1 MKCCRWRTISGDKPG
16 VCLLALVVFI
26 LAEAWVAPV
35 ALSQENTMA
44 VSSQDIMR
52 LVTRYIMDHTPSE
65 RRQVQVTNLNIQG
78 DLQVPRGQLS
88 YEIMPR
94 ASQLMPGPVSFTVV
108 VRVDG
113 KPVRRLLATG
123 RLEVMARVVV
133 AAYPLAPRH
142 LITEAD
148 IQVEERHL
156 AQLPEGTATDPHEV
170 VGKRTRRG
178 VAAGNVLSM
187 GLLEAPPVIKRG
199 AVVTIVAQS
208 PWITVIA
215 QGQAKA
221 DGAQG
226 EQIRVVNL
234 ASRKEIYARV
244 VDENTVRVDF

>member
-1 MKCCRWRTISGDKPG
+1 MKCCRWRTIFGDNPG
-16 VCLLALVVFI
+16 ACLLALAVFI
-26 LAEAWVAPV
+26 LAQTWVTPV
-35 ALSQENTMA
+35 ALSQETTMA
-44 VSSQDIMR
+44 VPSQDIIR

-65 RRQVQVTNLNIQG
+65 QHQVRVTNMDIQG

-94 ASQLMPGPVSFTVV
+94 ASHLRAGPVSFTVV

-113 KPVRRLLATG
+113 KPARRLLATG
-123 RLEVMARVVV
+123 RLDVMARVVV
-133 AAYPLAPRH
+133 AAYPLAPRQ
-142 LITEAD
+142 LITETD
-148 IQVEERHL
+148 IQVEERQL
-156 AQLPEGTATDPHEV
+156 ARLPQGTATDPDEV

-199 AVVTIVAQS
+199 TVVTIVAQS
-208 PWITVIA
+208 PWITVLA

-234 ASRKEIYARV
+234 ASRREIYARV
-244 VDENTVRVDF
+244 VDENTVHVDF